1 MATRPFS
8 RPQSAVVARANDWS
22 NWVEVAVQ
30 FSGFPTNTSTKDI
43 WNVFRNEGEI
53 LTIELFDDHN
63 GNPSGRGRI
72 RFSPPPAV
80 AFWLRTPYEAVLEGT
95 KGIVP
100 LTLKLLARK
109 RDFLSPS
116 LVDPRKRYPEVM
128 ILTAESLDF
137 GFMHEPTTMM
147 GMFRTTSSLLSPVT
161 LRLDLLHREIVV
173 GFDVTFMNPRMPT
186 KVGPGPSQN
195 KEEYTRTESYTFV
208 MPLAQ
213 AAIVHQVNM
222 GSKSALL
229 FSLETPPNFY
239 RKVNESVTHT
249 EAPFWS
255 RRYALFRQTDITFNP
270 LKLRAVPLALKK
282 TKPTIDIGRWT
293 TYHFLFD
300 ITKTNR
306 GLYDTVCSALRDFNI
321 EILPISAFRL
331 TTNRDLAVW
340 GYIDQPLRRSKTKNR
355 TALDD
360 LMAEDVPP
368 LSFPVRYQLEVC
380 ISQGLLN
387 EHNLTKEFVD
397 KLMSLEAAK
406 AQDLLEYVAN
416 RKQRVYNPIEIF
428 DIKIIKGSASR
439 LKIPHYCTY
448 VRSATVTPST
458 IYFSTPTIET
468 SNRVIRQYSE
478 HADRFLRVR
487 FTDEKFQGKLNAT
500 EGESMNEI
508 YTRVKRAL
516 NNGITIGERHFE
528 YLASGNSQFREHGAY
543 FFCPLA
549 HLGVADIRRWM
560 GDFQDIKVIARY
572 AARLG
577 QCFSTTRAINGSK
590 VDIVEIPDI
599 VNGKYNFTDGV
610 GKISKFLAQVA
621 ASEVGVKMP
630 SGEPPSVF
638 QFRLGGAKGVLTVS
652 PDARLREI
660 HLRSSQYKFHAIH
673 SGLEIIRWSQ
683 FSAAHLNRQLILVLS
698 ALGVP
703 DRVFADKLKNQ
714 LSNLAQAMVDET
726 IALTLL
732 QKEIDPNQ
740 MTLTLAGMILEG
752 FQRVQEPF
760 MLSLLHL
767 WRAWSI
773 KYLKEKAKIVIHEG
787 AVLLGC
793 VDETQTLRGH
803 YENLQHLRTHPVEEE
818 RIKSLPEVFV
828 QLSKGNNDKAQ
839 IMLGPMLL
847 ARNPSLHPG
856 DIRVVYGV
864 DQPKLRHLRDVV
876 VLPQTGDRDVAHM
889 CSGGDLDGDDYLICW
904 DRDLL
909 PTEWNYEP
917 MIYTPDEQPKKV
929 NGNVTTDD
937 ITTFF
942 VNYMKNDLLPRIA
955 HAHLATADY
964 LPKGVKEEKC
974 VKLAS
979 HHSCAVDY
987 PKTGVPAKIPRSLHP
1002 RMWPHFM
1009 EKRHKPKDQIYVSK
1023 KVLGQLYD
1031 LVERVDFV
1039 PELEAPFD
1047 ARILGAYNLDSQI
1060 LREAAEIKAIYDAAM
1075 HRIMAQHEI
1084 RTEHEVWSTFVLQ
1097 HANQSKD
1104 FKFHEEMGAI
1114 SASLK
1119 DRFRAACYEKA
1130 GGTEFA
1136 KIGPFVAAMYR
1147 VTSDEHIHA
1156 LEECRQARSIGGK
1169 EVRVRQRL
1177 AMNMPLMSFPWLFSG
1192 ILGKIANGEPTAR
1205 QGIVNGF
1212 ASKTSG
1218 QPKKPGVKRKS
1229 EEVTLDGEGDTLR
1242 TTEGLVHRG
1251 ELLRLFVEADQP
1263 HEAASK
1269 IMTEVAASSS
1279 ASEYLHD
1286 KVGEAEYLSK
1296 DSMRIPKAES
1306 LALKSAPQ
1314 LEKADDTTQPH
1325 TPSLRTLID
1334 FGVADKVHK
1343 EVDVVTQLQSNFIG
1357 NIRPKFAGSLL
1368 DFDFG
1373 NDCQEDE
1380 LKSLPPINSGQDHSQ
1395 PPAID
1400 LLSLEDIPDRPAAS
1414 PQYFPRI
1421 GSDMRIESPPVERH
1435 SDEGAL
1441 ASTGASEWAQL
1452 GDMVMKH
1459 DCDISDPSVVVT
1471 DGDGTN
1477 RPSVSYR
1484 GHGVG
1489 GLGVVGKAD
1498 LMLALKDEGMVE
1510 EKVVLNLDDK
1520 PSLLERLALLSEE

>member
-1 MATRPFS
+1 ML
-8 RPQSAVVARANDWS
+8 
-22 NWVEVAVQ
+22 
-30 FSGFPTNTSTKDI
+30 I
-43 WNVFRNEGEI
+43 WPPRTIYRKESKKKNVSE
-53 LTIELFDDHN
+53 
-63 GNPSGRGRI
+63 P
-72 RFSPPPAV
+72 
-80 AFWLRTPYEAVLEGT
+80 
-95 KGIVP
+95 KGI
-100 LTLKLLARK
+100 TN
-109 RDFLSPS
+109 S
-116 LVDPRKRYPEVM
+116 
-128 ILTAESLDF
+128 
-137 GFMHEPTTMM
+137 
-147 GMFRTTSSLLSPVT
+147 
-161 LRLDLLHREIVV
+161 
-173 GFDVTFMNPRMPT
+173 
-186 KVGPGPSQN
+186 
-195 KEEYTRTESYTFV
+195 
-208 MPLAQ
+208 
-213 AAIVHQVNM
+213 VN
-222 GSKSALL
+222 
-229 FSLETPPNFY
+229 
-239 RKVNESVTHT
+239 
-249 EAPFWS
+249 
-255 RRYALFRQTDITFNP
+255 I
-270 LKLRAVPLALKK
+270 
-282 TKPTIDIGRWT
+282 
-293 TYHFLFD
+293 
-300 ITKTNR
+300 
-306 GLYDTVCSALRDFNI
+306 
-321 EILPISAFRL
+321 
-331 TTNRDLAVW
+331 
-340 GYIDQPLRRSKTKNR
+340 
-355 TALDD
+355 
-360 LMAEDVPP
+360 
-368 LSFPVRYQLEVC
+368 
-380 ISQGLLN
+380 
-387 EHNLTKEFVD
+387 
-397 KLMSLEAAK
+397 
-406 AQDLLEYVAN
+406 
-416 RKQRVYNPIEIF
+416 
-428 DIKIIKGSASR
+428 
-439 LKIPHYCTY
+439 
-448 VRSATVTPST
+448 
-458 IYFSTPTIET
+458 
-468 SNRVIRQYSE
+468 
-478 HADRFLRVR
+478 
-487 FTDEKFQGKLNAT
+487 
-500 EGESMNEI
+500 
-508 YTRVKRAL
+508 
-516 NNGITIGERHFE
+516 
-528 YLASGNSQFREHGAY
+528 
-543 FFCPLA
+543 
-549 HLGVADIRRWM
+549 
-560 GDFQDIKVIARY
+560 
-572 AARLG
+572 
-577 QCFSTTRAINGSK
+577 
-590 VDIVEIPDI
+590 
-599 VNGKYNFTDGV
+599 
-610 GKISKFLAQVA
+610 
-621 ASEVGVKMP
+621 
-630 SGEPPSVF
+630 
-638 QFRLGGAKGVLTVS
+638 
-652 PDARLREI
+652 
-660 HLRSSQYKFHAIH
+660 
-673 SGLEIIRWSQ
+673 
-683 FSAAHLNRQLILVLS
+683 
-698 ALGVP
+698 
-703 DRVFADKLKNQ
+703 
-714 LSNLAQAMVDET
+714 
-726 IALTLL
+726 
-732 QKEIDPNQ
+732 
-740 MTLTLAGMILEG
+740 
-752 FQRVQEPF
+752 
-760 MLSLLHL
+760 
-767 WRAWSI
+767 
-773 KYLKEKAKIVIHEG
+773 
-787 AVLLGC
+787 LLG
-793 VDETQTLRGH
+793 
-803 YENLQHLRTHPVEEE
+803 
-818 RIKSLPEVFV
+818 
-828 QLSKGNNDKAQ
+828 
-839 IMLGPMLL
+839 
-847 ARNPSLHPG
+847 
-856 DIRVVYGV
+856 
-864 DQPKLRHLRDVV
+864 
-876 VLPQTGDRDVAHM
+876 
-889 CSGGDLDGDDYLICW
+889 
-904 DRDLL
+904 
-909 PTEWNYEP
+909 
-917 MIYTPDEQPKKV
+917 
-929 NGNVTTDD
+929 
-937 ITTFF
+937 
-942 VNYMKNDLLPRIA
+942 
-955 HAHLATADY
+955 
-964 LPKGVKEEKC
+964 

-987 PKTGVPAKIPRSLHP
+987 PKTGVPAKVPRSLHP

-1357 NIRPKFAGSLL
+1357 NIKPKFAGSLL

-1380 LKSLPPINSGQDHSQ
+1380 LKSLPPINSGRDHSQ

-1400 LLSLEDIPDRPAAS
+1400 LLSLEDVPDRPAAS

-1489 GLGVVGKAD
+1489 GHGVGGLGVVGKAD